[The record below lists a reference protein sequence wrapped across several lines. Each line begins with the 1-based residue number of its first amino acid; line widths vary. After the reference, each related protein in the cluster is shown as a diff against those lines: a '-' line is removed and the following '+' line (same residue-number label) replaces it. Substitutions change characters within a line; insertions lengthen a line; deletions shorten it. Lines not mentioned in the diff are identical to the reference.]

1 MLIPTQREQIPDI
14 TDHEMWL
21 VQSTLNER
29 YNGTEVKA
37 QKVDIELR
45 LSPADR
51 ELTNCPAMY
60 WEEGKCRFIIAKTHE
75 DKRTGNRLYYSQF
88 FYSMRHNY
96 GTEEHE
102 HKDLG
107 DCVVNLLKLQ
117 EDFNKQQIEN
127 PEPVDMR
134 GVAGH
139 NVVAGPKK
147 K

>member
-1 MLIPTQREQIPDI
+1 MAIQITRDPIPDI
-14 TDHEMWL
+14 TEHELWL

-29 YNGTEVKA
+29 YGHADVKA
-37 QKVDIELR
+37 QKVDVELR

-51 ELTNCPAMY
+51 ELTPCPAMY
-60 WEEGKCRFIIAKTHE
+60 WEDGKCRFIIAKILE
-75 DKRTGNRLYYSQF
+75 DKRTGDRLYYSQF

-102 HKDLG
+102 YKDLG

-117 EDFNKQQIEN
+117 EDFEKEQIEN

-134 GVAGH
+134 GVTGN
-139 NVVAGPKK
+139 NVIKGPKK
-147 K
+147 

>member
-1 MLIPTQREQIPDI
+1 MPLNQNKEPIPDI
-14 TDHEMWL
+14 TTHEMWL
-21 VQSTLNER
+21 IQSTLNER
-29 YNGTEVKA
+29 YETSVKA
-37 QKVDIELR
+37 QQVDVELR

-51 ELTNCPAMY
+51 DLTICPAVF
-60 WEEGKCRFIIAKTHE
+60 WEDGKCRFIIAKTFE

-117 EDFNKQQIEN
+117 EDFEKQQQEN
-127 PEPVDMR
+127 PEPVDLR

-139 NVVAGPKK
+139 NEINKPKK
-147 K
+147 DT

>member
-1 MLIPTQREQIPDI
+1 MPLNQNNEPIPDI
-14 TDHEMWL
+14 TSHEMWL
-21 VQSTLNER
+21 IQSTLNER
-29 YNGTEVKA
+29 YSTIVKA
-37 QKVDIELR
+37 QQVDVELR

-51 ELTNCPAMY
+51 DLTICPAVF
-60 WEEGKCRFIIAKTHE
+60 WEDGKCRFIIAKTFE

-117 EDFNKQQIEN
+117 EDFEKQQQEN
-127 PEPVDMR
+127 PEPVDLR

-139 NVVAGPKK
+139 NEINKPKK
-147 K
+147 DT